1 MATRKVS
8 VGAISAVAATAV
20 VLNVLVAAVLITY
33 QRIPNIG
40 DVKAVGVD
48 VYWDDDCTSE
58 LTSIDWGFLNSG
70 ATSNVTIYIKNEGNT
85 PVVLNVTTDNWN
97 PASASDH
104 MMLSWNREG
113 YVLNSNSVVQTVLT
127 LSVSSDISEVKS
139 FSFDM
144 TITGTEYA

>member
-1 MATRKVS
+1 MSTRKVS
-8 VGAISAVAATAV
+8 VGAVSAVAVTAV

-48 VYWDDDCTSE
+48 VYWDNDCTSE

-70 ATSNVTIYIKNEGNT
+70 ATSNVTMYLKNEGNI
-85 PVVLNVTTDNWN
+85 PVVLNVTADNWS
-97 PASASDH
+97 PASTSDH
-104 MMLSWNREG
+104 MVLSWNREG
-113 YVLNSNSVVQTVLT
+113 YVLNSNSLVQAVLT
-127 LSVSSDISEVKS
+127 LSVSSGIGKVRS

>member
-1 MATRKVS
+1 MATRKIS

-20 VLNVLVAAVLITY
+20 VLNVLVATVLITY
-33 QRIPNIG
+33 QRVPNIG

-48 VYWDDDCTSE
+48 VYWDNDCTSE

-85 PVVLNVTTDNWN
+85 PVVLNVTTDNWS
-97 PASASDH
+97 PAPASDH

-113 YVLNSNSVVQTVLT
+113 YMLNSDSVVQTVLT
-127 LSVSSDISEVKS
+127 LSVSSGISEVRS